1 MTQEI
6 VYSHR
11 PAAGISVAA
20 TNDGSRLLV
29 AFAMVNDGTSR
40 NGVIWKE
47 RRDSFSRIKARQIL
61 NGRLEAARVAL
72 GDVPMTIIFDDTNLS
87 ARSFMAALRTVF
99 KPTADE
105 SDTTF
110 SDVDVFDGREFRYR
124 DRAENI
130 FRKAVEF
137 ANGVVADS
145 KVNS

>member
-1 MTQEI
+1 MTLSQEI

-47 RRDSFSRIKARQIL
+47 RRDAFSRVKARQIL
-61 NGRLEAARVAL
+61 NGRLEAARTTS
-72 GDVPMTIIFDDTNLS
+72 GTPMTIVFETNMS
-87 ARSFMAALRTVF
+87 ARSFMAELRPLF

-110 SDVDVFDGREFRYR
+110 SEIDVFDGREFRYR
-124 DRAENI
+124 DRAEVI
-130 FRKAVEF
+130 FQKTVEF
-137 ANGVVADS
+137 ANGVVADA